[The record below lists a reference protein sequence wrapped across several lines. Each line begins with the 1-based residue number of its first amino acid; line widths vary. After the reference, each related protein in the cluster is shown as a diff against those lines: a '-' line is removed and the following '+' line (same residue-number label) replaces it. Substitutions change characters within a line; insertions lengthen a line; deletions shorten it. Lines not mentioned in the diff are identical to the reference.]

1 MQCVNTAKKSLTSPK
16 TKRTIVNIT
25 TVCTSHI
32 YNHYTVWKS
41 DKALTRHKANSKSIG
56 IVTPGLIGMKDAM
69 VPSTPTFS
77 MSIPTASNGSAAMG
91 LGVRKGVR
99 LGRMRPIRHTDQRPR
114 REEFGSRHVELNDLK
129 NFGGLEGMMD
139 VFKLKVHIISIYV
152 LQVGLIQVASQ
163 S

>member
-1 MQCVNTAKKSLTSPK
+1 MEQS
-16 TKRTIVNIT
+16 
-25 TVCTSHI
+25 
-32 YNHYTVWKS
+32 S

-56 IVTPGLIGMKDAM
+56 IVTPGLIGTKDAM
-69 VPSTPTFS
+69 APSTPTFS
-77 MSIPTASNGSAAMG
+77 MSIPTASNGSAAMR
-91 LGVRKGVR
+91 LGVKKGVR

-139 VFKLKVHIISIYV
+139 VFELEVHIISIYV
-152 LQVGLIQVASQ
+152 LQMGLIQVASQ